1 MKVKVNSR
9 MPHPYEKYE
18 NTELWKKIDQAL
30 DKLVEN
36 QDIEEITKR
45 EYIVGYICKKF
56 IETKELK

>member
-30 DKLVEN
+30 DELVEN
-36 QDIEEITKR
+36 QDIKEITKR
-45 EYIVGYICKKF
+45 EYIVVYICKKL